1 MVKYIAHIK
10 ENNLC
15 SDDAQNKERDI
26 DSLPDSYKQT
36 LCSHLLGTAALAE
49 SFAVEPWKSLAYNAG
64 LLHDIGKYQEA
75 FQKRIR
81 GAALRVDHSTC
92 GAIEAAKRK
101 DIQNPAKSF
110 LEYCIAGHHAG
121 LPDGGQKEDLPED
134 DSSSGHTLYARLKK
148 TDFDPYDA
156 YKKDFERKDIDIK
169 EIDKESLCRYLM
181 DGFNPAEYSD
191 QGKLAG
197 VFYDEISFM
206 IRYCYSCL
214 VDADALDT
222 ERFCK
227 GVERTTLKTDFQA
240 CLQKLNDQFDKFRKK
255 KDQTSLQLA
264 RTKIQEQ
271 AFQNIHEDADIYL
284 MSMPTG
290 SGKTLC
296 SAKCSLIKALET
308 EKKHIIYVIPYN
320 SIITQTAQELSI
332 IFNDK
337 DKGGRTVA
345 HILRHQS
352 IYSVED
358 DENADEAYK
367 LQVNQA
373 TENWDADF
381 IITTEVQFFETLF
394 SNKRNQ
400 LRKMHNMADSI
411 LVFDEA
417 HLMPTEFLQPCLE
430 GVSILTKKLGCKA
443 IFLTA
448 TMPDYREMLHKYA
461 FHDLRVKEL
470 VPDQTDFKP
479 FHKCTYEYIE
489 SQSPEKLA
497 DKIGKNGST
506 LVVVNTRRKARELY
520 NFLGGGHRKNLY
532 HLSTLMTKKDLQ
544 ETIDEIKAK
553 LGEAAKQGEVI
564 SSDPVIVIST
574 SLIEAGVDLDFRTA
588 YREIAGLDSIL
599 QTGGRCN
606 REGIWDNGEVFIFQ
620 FEKESSGK
628 QLLRDIKTDVTLK
641 LFDEYPDISDEA
653 CVREFYRRVSLAEA
667 EKHVEKSMHSQMKE
681 KGISL
686 KSKNAMNSIPFAS
699 YDGKIIL
706 SRDESVIIPE
716 DKDAEELVNRI
727 RYGGMSGETLRRLQ
741 EYTCSVPRRDL
752 DQLMA
757 QGVIEN
763 LVECGSGNKNQHWKG
778 KNGIF
783 VLTNKEQYYRK
794 DIGILLEGG
803 GFIVD

>member
-1 MVKYIAHIK
+1 M
-10 ENNLC
+10 
-15 SDDAQNKERDI
+15 
-26 DSLPDSYKQT
+26 
-36 LCSHLLGTAALAE
+36 
-49 SFAVEPWKSLAYNAG
+49 
-64 LLHDIGKYQEA
+64 
-75 FQKRIR
+75 
-81 GAALRVDHSTC
+81 
-92 GAIEAAKRK
+92 
-101 DIQNPAKSF
+101 
-110 LEYCIAGHHAG
+110 
-121 LPDGGQKEDLPED
+121 
-134 DSSSGHTLYARLKK
+134 
-148 TDFDPYDA
+148 
-156 YKKDFERKDIDIK
+156 
-169 EIDKESLCRYLM
+169 
-181 DGFNPAEYSD
+181 
-191 QGKLAG
+191 
-197 VFYDEISFM
+197 
-206 IRYCYSCL
+206 
-214 VDADALDT
+214 
-222 ERFCK
+222 
-227 GVERTTLKTDFQA
+227 
-240 CLQKLNDQFDKFRKK
+240 
-255 KDQTSLQLA
+255 
-264 RTKIQEQ
+264 
-271 AFQNIHEDADIYL
+271 
-284 MSMPTG
+284 
-290 SGKTLC
+290 
-296 SAKCSLIKALET
+296 
-308 EKKHIIYVIPYN
+308 
-320 SIITQTAQELSI
+320 
-332 IFNDK
+332 
-337 DKGGRTVA
+337 A

-417 HLMPTEFLQPCLE
+417 NLMPTEFLQPCLE

-763 LVECGSGNKNQHWKG
+763 LAESGSGNTNQSG
-778 KNGIF
+778 TGNNGIF
-783 VLTNKEQYYRK
+783 VLTNKAQYYRK

-803 GFIVD
+803 DFIVD